1 MKRGLNKNI
10 IKEIS
15 RTKNEPQWMT
25 DFRLNSYEVFKSKP
39 MPKWGPDLSD
49 LDLSDLTYYMMP
61 KTEKVSSWEE
71 VPSDIKKVYDKLG
84 IPEAEKKVLAGVSG
98 QFESEVFYAR
108 IKDDL
113 RAKGVIFTDTD
124 SALREYPELFKK
136 YFMTKCVPVGDNKFS
151 ALHGAVWSGGSFLYV
166 PKGIKVELPLHT
178 YFRMNEGATGQF
190 EHTLIIAEEGSEVH
204 YIEGCTAPIR
214 SASSLHSAVV
224 EIFVHKNASV
234 KYSTIQNWSNEVF
247 NLNTKRAVVYKDA
260 SIEWV
265 GGSLGSKKTM
275 LYPGSFLMEE
285 GARSKH
291 INITMAG
298 RGQWKDTGAK
308 VIHFASN
315 TRSQIISKNIIK
327 DGGRANYRGLVKV
340 IKGARDIVSHTQCDT
355 LMLDSRSIS
364 SSYPVIQVNDPSA
377 KVGHEAKV
385 GKIGD
390 EELFYLASRGIKQAE
405 AMSLIVAGFIDPVTK
420 ALPLEYAVELNRLM
434 EMEIENSIG

>member
-1 MKRGLNKNI
+1 MKKGLNKNI

-15 RTKNEPQWMT
+15 RTKDEPQWMT
-25 DFRLNSYEVFKSKP
+25 DFRLNAYDVFKSKP

-49 LDLSDLTYYMMP
+49 LDLSGLTYYIP
-61 KTEKVSSWEE
+61 PQTEKVSSWEE
-71 VPSDIKKVYDKLG
+71 VPSDIRKVYDKLG

-98 QFESEVFYAR
+98 QFESEVFYAK

-113 RAKGVIFTDTD
+113 KSRGVIFTDTD
-124 SALREYPELFKK
+124 SALKEYPELFKK

-166 PKGIKVELPLHT
+166 PKGVKVDLPLHT
-178 YFRMNEGATGQF
+178 YFRMNDGSTGQF

-214 SASSLHSAVV
+214 LASSLHSAVV
-224 EIFVHKNASV
+224 EIFVHDNASV

-247 NLNTKRAVVYKDA
+247 NLNTKRAVVYKNG

-275 LYPGSFLMEE
+275 LYPGSFLMGE

-298 RGQWKDTGAK
+298 RGQWKDAGAK
-308 VIHFASN
+308 VIHFASD

-340 IKGARDIVSHTQCDT
+340 IKGAKNVVSHTQCDT

-364 SSYPVIQVNDPSA
+364 SSYPVIQVGDPSA

-405 AMSLIVAGFIDPVTK
+405 AMSLVVAGFIDPVTK